1 MKQLQFES
9 KKFGTRLGQSW
20 EIKKPKANIIIFE
33 GMEEYVARYDKF
45 AQQLN
50 KEGYSVYGLD
60 AFGQGE
66 NAKQDGLGIWPEN
79 GFIEQVDIVGELAT
93 KLNESGL
100 PLYVFGHSM
109 GGFMTQCFLIRHS
122 ELASRYCICGSGGKN
137 PILGLGEFIAK
148 IVTTKKNRNNKAK
161 LLNDLM
167 FGNLKKAVKDRETD
181 YDWLSYNKENVQKY
195 IEDPLCGFGPTNGFC
210 LAFIEGMNTLYKKD
224 NLAKISK
231 DVEIF
236 LITGA
241 DDPVSNFGKF
251 TAQLVEQYQSL
262 GVKSASSKI
271 YEHMRH
277 EVLNE
282 QDWESVSKD
291 VINFFKN

>member
-1 MKQLQFES
+1 MGSFMC
-9 KKFGTRLGQSW
+9 QS
-20 EIKKPKANIIIFE
+20 
-33 GMEEYVARYDKF
+33 
-45 AQQLN
+45 
-50 KEGYSVYGLD
+50 
-60 AFGQGE
+60 
-66 NAKQDGLGIWPEN
+66 
-79 GFIEQVDIVGELAT
+79 
-93 KLNESGL
+93 
-100 PLYVFGHSM
+100 
-109 GGFMTQCFLIRHS
+109 FLIKYS
-122 ELASRYCICGSGGKN
+122 NKVNKYCICGSGGKN
-137 PILGLGEFIAK
+137 PILGLGHFIAK
-148 IVTTKKNRNNKAK
+148 IVTHKSNRDKKAK
-161 LLNDLM
+161 LLNNLM
-167 FGNLKKAVKDRETD
+167 FANLTKSVKNRETD

-251 TAQLVEQYQSL
+251 TAQLVEQYQSV

-291 VINFFKN
+291 VINFFKK